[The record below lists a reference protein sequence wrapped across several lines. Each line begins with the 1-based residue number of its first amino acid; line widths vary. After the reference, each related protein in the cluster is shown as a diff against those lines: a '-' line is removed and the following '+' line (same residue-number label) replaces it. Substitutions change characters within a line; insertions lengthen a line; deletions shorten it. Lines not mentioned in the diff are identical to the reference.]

1 MAFSPYINAVLPAGA
16 GKSKLVTTVVDDF
29 QKTIGNRKDTE
40 LMAYFYCD
48 RNQQDR
54 RMPESV
60 LSSFVRQLSTSST
73 GDAIQPYAVYIY
85 EEKEKLSF
93 ASNKLK
99 LEETQRLLLDLVN
112 TYPQTTLILDALDE
126 CDKDTRSELVKVF
139 DALLRDSSNP
149 IKIFISS
156 RPDSDIRD
164 HFERGPNLEIQ
175 ATHNQGDIASF
186 VDQRMRESPRR
197 WHAGIYPELR
207 DEVCRTILEKSN
219 GMCVDFPLKYHDSL
233 KIS

>member
-1 MAFSPYINAVLPAGA
+1 
-16 GKSKLVTTVVDDF
+16 
-29 QKTIGNRKDTE
+29 
-40 LMAYFYCD
+40 
-48 RNQQDR
+48 
-54 RMPESV
+54 MPDSV

-73 GDAIQPYAVYIY
+73 GDAIQPCAVHVY
-85 EEKEKLSF
+85 EEKEKLGF

-112 TYPQTTLILDALDE
+112 IYPQTTLILDALDE

-139 DALLRDSSNP
+139 DSLLRDSSNP

-164 HFERGPNLEIQ
+164 RFERGPNLEIQ

-186 VDQRMRESPRR
+186 VDQRIRESPRK
-197 WHAGIYPELR
+197 WHSKIHPELR
-207 DEVCRTILEKSN
+207 HEVCRTILEKSH
-219 GMCVDFPLKYHDSL
+219 GMCVDFSL
-233 KIS
+233 NHHGFHNIC